1 MPVISASAPG
11 KVILCGEHVVVYG
24 YPAIALP
31 VKAVSNRTRVYAHP
45 AAPAGEVI
53 LNAPAIDL
61 EAPLSSLSPGHPL
74 RRSVELTLETLGV
87 SSLPA
92 CEIHVTSTIPLGAGL
107 GSSAATTVSIV
118 RAVSAFLGHP
128 LESDQVNRIAF
139 EVEKIHHGTPSGI
152 DNTVIT
158 YEVPILFQRDVNFQK
173 IRVAQPFQLV
183 IADSGVSFST
193 AEAVA
198 GVRSRWLS
206 SPAQYQG
213 HFESIARL
221 TGEVEHL
228 LEIGVPQ
235 QIGPLL
241 TQNHR
246 ILAEMGV
253 SSPRLDELV
262 DTAIKA
268 GALGAKLSG
277 GGIGGNVIALV
288 NTEVIDQV
296 VTSLET
302 RGTARTLVVTI
313 PSTME

>member
-1 MPVISASAPG
+1 M
-11 KVILCGEHVVVYG
+11 
-24 YPAIALP
+24 
-31 VKAVSNRTRVYAHP
+31 
-45 AAPAGEVI
+45 
-53 LNAPAIDL
+53 
-61 EAPLSSLSPGHPL
+61 
-74 RRSVELTLETLGV
+74 
-87 SSLPA
+87 
-92 CEIHVTSTIPLGAGL
+92 
-107 GSSAATTVSIV
+107 
-118 RAVSAFLGHP
+118 
-128 LESDQVNRIAF
+128 
-139 EVEKIHHGTPSGI
+139 
-152 DNTVIT
+152 
-158 YEVPILFQRDVNFQK
+158 
-173 IRVAQPFQLV
+173 
-183 IADSGVSFST
+183 
-193 AEAVA
+193 
-198 GVRSRWLS
+198 
-206 SPAQYQG
+206 
-213 HFESIARL
+213 
-221 TGEVEHL
+221 EHL